1 MNWSRI
7 LASIIIVAFGIA
19 AAIGFSVLTDMLP
32 DWMGWPLIILC
43 LLFVVFAVYFS
54 MEEDEE
60 EKDAPKIHGWVA
72 VDKNNACYFHLHK
85 PQRSLDVSWYAT
97 PDRFQEDYNPLWHLR
112 LPDEVASSFDLTW
125 EDEPI
130 EVELIVKEIE

>member
-1 MNWSRI
+1 MNWGR
-7 LASIIIVAFGIA
+7 LFTSIITVAFGIA
-19 AAIGFSVLTDMLP
+19 GAIGFSVLLEKLP
-32 DWMGWPLIILC
+32 DWTDWPIIILC
-43 LLFVVFAVYFS
+43 LLFIVVVVYFR
-54 MEEDEE
+54 MGEKEE
-60 EKDAPKIHGWVA
+60 PKIHGWVA

-130 EVELIVKEIE
+130 EVELKVKEL

>member
-54 MEEDEE
+54 MEEEEE
-60 EKDAPKIHGWVA
+60 EKDAPKVHGWVA
-72 VDKNNACYFHLHK
+72 VDKDSVGNRRVTFFPLKPVRDELTDFHYWASRR
-85 PQRSLDVSWYAT
+85 PFDVLPLSSTAF
-97 PDRFQEDYNPLWHLR
+97 PDM
-112 LPDEVASSFDLTW
+112 TW

-130 EVELIVKEIE
+130 EVELIVREIE